1 MCCGDMGILV
11 VKGRN
16 GRTYPYAVI
25 GIIESGSRSTSYGT
39 WISRRAD
46 VIREV
51 SNLTYLSMKKRHS
64 L

>member
-11 VKGRN
+11 ARGNDGRS
-16 GRTYPYAVI
+16 YPYMLI
-25 GIIESGSRSTSYGT
+25 GIIESSTRNHAYGP
-39 WISRRAD
+39 WISSRAS